1 MSADLIARGL
11 AVRAQGLAQ
20 RTARDR
26 AIAAAAGA
34 PLGAL
39 PGFTLLAEPPVLT
52 LTDTAASTIASAVR
66 VTATQPCFRVT
77 GTPVQP
83 VASDPSAYGG
93 TDGAGG
99 TNYGRP
105 IQWEW
110 MSDAAQ
116 IELLLVKFNA
126 LFDLFVDGQLVQ
138 AAAFATP
145 ATGDRRLVKLDWS
158 TAAEPRRPRH
168 YRVTGTNLLFGG
180 LFLDAAGSA
189 WFPGDHAGRGLIAF
203 LGDSY
208 TQGTGAPTAARNWS
222 AAAAAQLRM
231 DAWSD
236 GVGGAGWNSAGAT
249 APAVRVARGLAVLT
263 RAPDV
268 IVTALGYND
277 AGTDAAGLTALRTR
291 YDGTVAAIRA
301 AWPEARLVTIGPWT
315 PLGPTTAL
323 GNVKAALQER
333 AVASQVAFLDAEAMV
348 GVGNRSLYT
357 AADNVHPTAAGHLY
371 LGRRIGQALGAV
383 LT

>member
-1 MSADLIARGL
+1 MNADLVARGL
-11 AVRAQGLAQ
+11 AVRAQGLVQ
-20 RTARDR
+20 RTVRGH
-26 AIAAAAGA
+26 AIATAADAS
-34 PLGAL
+34 LGAL
-39 PGFTLLAEPPVLT
+39 PGFTVHAEPPVLT
-52 LTDTAASTIASAVR
+52 LTDAGASTIASALR

-77 GTPVQP
+77 GTPVLP

-116 IELLLVKFNA
+116 VELLLVKFNA

-138 AAAFATP
+138 QAAFSIP
-145 ATGDRRLVKLDWS
+145 ATGDRRLVRLDLS
-158 TAAEPRRPRH
+158 ATADPRRPRH
-168 YRVTGTNLLFGG
+168 YRITGTNLLFGG
-180 LFLDAAGSA
+180 LFLDPAGSA
-189 WFPGDHAGRGLIAF
+189 WFPGDHAGRALIAF

-208 TQGTGAPTAARNWS
+208 TQGTGAPTVARNWS

-236 GVGGAGWNSAGAT
+236 GVGGAGWNGTGAGA
-249 APAVRVARGLAVLT
+249 PAARVAKGLAVLT

-277 AGTDAAGLTALRTR
+277 AGGDLATLRAH
-291 YDGTVAAIRA
+291 YDTTVAAIRA
-301 AWPEARLVTIGPWT
+301 AWPDAQLVTLGPWT

-323 GNVKAALQER
+323 TAIKTALQER
-333 AVASQVAFLDAEAMV
+333 AVAHRVPFLDLEAMI
-348 GVGNRSLYT
+348 GVGNRGIYT

-371 LGRRIGQALGAV
+371 LGRRIGQAIAAV
-383 LT
+383 LA